1 MYATRVAK
9 PKLSLNI
16 KVASGV
22 TALSIPSPASK
33 AIPRTPLS
41 PAPRSPTTMN
51 TARNR
56 ITSHGHLSPMPQQAS
71 FTYSNT
77 SSTKSILKKNSAL
90 ANASTAKRKIQFI
103 GEPTVHCVTP
113 IENPDEYYGSYNRD
127 ITRHS
132 LDEAQSLQTLSYS
145 EAQENTYTGTCRSL
159 GLSMLSLWAACRIV
173 YPQRILPARRHA
185 QLRQLLTLAIESSCD
200 DTSVAI
206 VEKHGIT
213 STSVHFLE
221 NITADSRE
229 YRGIHPIVAL
239 GSHQQ
244 NLAKLVQKALRYLPP
259 ANEDDGNGRFIDILP
274 ADDALAPVR
283 RRKPDFI
290 SVTRGPGMLS
300 SLTTGV
306 DTAKGLA
313 VAWQIP
319 LVGVHHMQAHLL
331 TPRLATTLEPSA
343 EAITVSKRVE
353 FPFLSLL
360 VSGGHTLLVH
370 SKSIV
375 DHEILAST
383 VDIAVGDAL
392 DKIGRIVLPM
402 SFLKNSPTTMYGKAL
417 ESFVFPNGKTDYAG
431 YKPPASRGEEI
442 PRRQNVQWGWS
453 FTLPFSEKKI
463 LAFSFS
469 GLVSEGTKQTEDYKA
484 IWKEMNNDGGSA
496 DDWLPYDARV
506 ALGREFM
513 KVCFEHLASR
523 TVLALQSLQHPSGFE
538 HLNKKD
544 RRKMDRKNAKGHAQA
559 KSPVKTLVV
568 SGGVAANQFLRT
580 LLRLFLDVRGF
591 EDIDIVAPPMYL
603 CTDNAAMIGW
613 AGIEMFEA
621 GWKSDLKCRALK
633 KWALDSRA
641 DDGGILGPEDWIR
654 HE

>member
-113 IENPDEYYGSYNRD
+113 IENPDEYYGSYS
-127 ITRHS
+127 IEISEGGLYPTR
-132 LDEAQSLQTLSYS
+132 
-145 EAQENTYTGTCRSL
+145 NTRKHTDTGSPAAPL
-159 GLSMLSLWAACRIV
+159 GLSMLSLRAACRIV

-206 VEKHGIT
+206 VEKHGMT

-229 YRGIHPIVAL
+229 YRGIHPIAAL
-239 GSHQQ
+239 ASHQQ
-244 NLAKLVQKALRYLPP
+244 NLAKLVQKALRFLPP

-274 ADDALAPVR
+274 ADGALAPVR

-331 TPRLATTLEPSA
+331 TPRLATALEPSA

-370 SKSIV
+370 SRSIV

-402 SFLKNSPTTMYGKAL
+402 SYLKNSPTTMYGKAL

-469 GLVSEGTKQTEDYKA
+469 GLVSEATKQTEDYKA

-513 KVCFEHLASR
+513 NVCFEHLASR

-538 HLNKKD
+538 HLNKKN
-544 RRKMDRKNAKGHAQA
+544 RRKMDRKNAKGQAQA

-568 SGGVAANQFLRT
+568 SGGVAANQFLRN

-654 HE
+654 RE

>member
-33 AIPRTPLS
+33 PIPRTPLS

-56 ITSHGHLSPMPQQAS
+56 ITSHVHLSPMPQQAS

-113 IENPDEYYGSYNRD
+113 IENPDEYYGSYS
-127 ITRHS
+127 IEIS
-132 LDEAQSLQTLSYS
+132 EGGQSLQTLSYS
-145 EAQENTYTGTCRSL
+145 EHQETHKYRLTCRSL
-159 GLSMLSLWAACRIV
+159 GLSMLSLRAACRIV

-206 VEKHGIT
+206 VEKHGMT

-274 ADDALAPVR
+274 ADGALAPVR

-331 TPRLATTLEPSA
+331 TPRLATALEPSA

-370 SKSIV
+370 SRSIV

-402 SFLKNSPTTMYGKAL
+402 SYLKNSPTTMYGKAL

-469 GLVSEGTKQTEDYKA
+469 GLVSEATKQTEDYKA

-513 KVCFEHLASR
+513 NVCFEHLASR

-538 HLNKKD
+538 HLNKKN
-544 RRKMDRKNAKGHAQA
+544 RRKMDRKNAKGQAQA

-568 SGGVAANQFLRT
+568 SGGVAANQFLRN

-641 DDGGILGPEDWIR
+641 DDGGILGPED
-654 HE
+654 

>member
-33 AIPRTPLS
+33 PIPRTPLS

-56 ITSHGHLSPMPQQAS
+56 ITSHVHLSPMPQQAS

-113 IENPDEYYGSYNRD
+113 IENPDEYYGSYVKM
-127 ITRHS
+127 S
-132 LDEAQSLQTLSYS
+132 KE
-145 EAQENTYTGTCRSL
+145 E
-159 GLSMLSLWAACRIV
+159 
-173 YPQRILPARRHA
+173 RR
-185 QLRQLLTLAIESSCD
+185 CD

-206 VEKHGIT
+206 VEKHGMT

-274 ADDALAPVR
+274 ADGALAPVR

-331 TPRLATTLEPSA
+331 TPRLATALEPSA

-370 SKSIV
+370 SRSIV

-402 SFLKNSPTTMYGKAL
+402 SYLKNSPTTMYGKAL

-469 GLVSEGTKQTEDYKA
+469 GLVSEATKQTEDYKA

-513 KVCFEHLASR
+513 NVCFEHLASR

-538 HLNKKD
+538 HLNKKN
-544 RRKMDRKNAKGHAQA
+544 RRKMDRKNAKGQAQA

-568 SGGVAANQFLRT
+568 SGGVAANQFLRN

-641 DDGGILGPEDWIR
+641 DDGGILGPED
-654 HE
+654 